1 MRIIRL
7 ILISCFAF
15 LAPIGPSWAEA
26 AKAKEEADSNRT
38 IDIQS
43 VPAPIFANGKL
54 NNYIFLTVKLEMAK
68 GQNVLRQREQVHFV
82 RDALVRNLHKTSV
95 GKAGKSDELDEALAI
110 QIVRASAA
118 KVFGEKAVASVS
130 IVSAEPLRQRQA
142 IRGAT

>member
-1 MRIIRL
+1 MRIFLL
-7 ILISCFAF
+7 ILISLFAF
-15 LAPIGPSWAEA
+15 LAPIGPAWAEA

-54 NNYIFLTVKLEMAK
+54 NNYIFLTIKLEMAK

-82 RDALVRNLHKTSV
+82 RDALIRNLHKTSV
-95 GKAGKSDELDEALAI
+95 GKAGKPDELDEALAI
-110 QIVRASAA
+110 QLIQASAA
-118 KVFGEKAVASVS
+118 KVFGEKAVASVT

-142 IRGAT
+142 IRGGS